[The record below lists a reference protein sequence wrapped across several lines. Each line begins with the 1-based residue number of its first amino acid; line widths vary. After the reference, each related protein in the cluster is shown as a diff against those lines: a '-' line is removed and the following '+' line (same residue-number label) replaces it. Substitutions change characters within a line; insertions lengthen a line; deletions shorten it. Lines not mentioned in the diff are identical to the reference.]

1 MPIKQFNKLLN
12 KVQFLHVATVNP
24 DNTPNTAPKLILKVD
39 EKHIYLV
46 DCAIGKTFENLKKD
60 QRVSLSF
67 VDEESL
73 KGYQINGLAEVLE
86 ANAITKALHKQLQEK
101 EIALTVRRVVKGI
114 HESKRHDDFEV
125 GMSDRFTIF
134 KISLL
139 EVVEIGYKGK
149 LTRKRFEDLE
159 F

>member
-1 MPIKQFNKLLN
+1 MPDREFNRLLG

-24 DNTPNTAPKLILKVD
+24 NGTPNAAPKLVLKVD
-39 EKHIYLV
+39 DRYIYLV
-46 DCAIGKTFENLKKD
+46 DCAIGKTFENLKKN
-60 QRVSLSF
+60 QQVSLSF

-73 KGYQINGLAEVLE
+73 KGYQINGVASVLE
-86 ANAITKALHKQLQEK
+86 ADAIGQELHRELQEK
-101 EIALTVRRVVKGI
+101 EIALTVKRVVQGI
-114 HESKRHDDFEV
+114 HEKKHHDDFEV

-149 LTRKRFEDLE
+149 LTRKRFKD
-159 F
+159 